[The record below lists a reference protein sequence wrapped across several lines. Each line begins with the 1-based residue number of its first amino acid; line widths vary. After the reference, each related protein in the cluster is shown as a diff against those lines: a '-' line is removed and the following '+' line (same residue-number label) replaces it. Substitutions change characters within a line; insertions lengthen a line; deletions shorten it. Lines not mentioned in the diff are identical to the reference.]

1 MNYELLLKATVREAK
16 KKYSPKD
23 LAKELGISLTP
34 QNAADIVKK
43 YLNANVH
50 EAKIKN
56 PKIRN
61 LAALAALLAAGF
73 ISAVQAQNE
82 PITVKTP
89 FGTKTYS
96 VKDLKHLQKTDTKTF
111 ATIMEMVQK
120 QNDAFSKGLYQRA
133 MGYSTDKAPAGYE
146 KATKG
151 IEELSD
157 EFGNSG
163 RLITYTDGTKEL
175 EGDILHGGVSFRKK
189 LEQRGEIAPGG
200 GQYAKAAQ

>member
-1 MNYELLLKATVREAK
+1 MNYELLIKATVKEAK
-16 KKYSPKD
+16 KKYSPKS
-23 LAKELGISLTP
+23 LAKELGINLTP

-56 PKIRN
+56 PKLRN

-73 ISAVQAQNE
+73 ISAVQASGD

-89 FGTKTYS
+89 FGTKTYEAN
-96 VKDLKHLQKTDTKTF
+96 DLKKLQKTDPKTF
-111 ATIMEMVQK
+111 AIVMEMAGK
-120 QNDAFSKGLYQRA
+120 QNDAYSKGVYQRA
-133 MGYSTDKAPAGYE
+133 MSYTTDKAPAGYE
-146 KATKG
+146 RATKG

-163 RLITYTDGTKEL
+163 RLITFTDGTKEL

-200 GQYAKAAQ
+200 GQYAKAQ

>member
-1 MNYELLLKATVREAK
+1 MNYELLIKATVKEAK
-16 KKYSPKD
+16 KKYSPKS
-23 LAKELGISLTP
+23 LAKELGINLTP

-56 PKIRN
+56 PKLRN

-73 ISAVQAQNE
+73 ISAVQASGD

-89 FGTKTYS
+89 FGTKTYEAN
-96 VKDLKHLQKTDTKTF
+96 DLKKLQKTDPKTF
-111 ATIMEMVQK
+111 AIVMEMAGK
-120 QNDAFSKGLYQRA
+120 QNDAYSKGVYQRA
-133 MGYSTDKAPAGYE
+133 MGYTTDKAPAGYE
-146 KATKG
+146 RATKG

-163 RLITYTDGTKEL
+163 RLITFTDGTKEL

-189 LEQRGEIAPGG
+189 LEQRGEIVPGG
-200 GQYAKAAQ
+200 GQYVKAQ